1 MVPEPDQKLLGW
13 EYPKSAWTMEFSAP
27 LLQSIERL
35 KYQATPGEL
44 AFQAGLPLATV
55 ERDLQQLA
63 IEVGGHLQVATTG
76 EIIYKY
82 PQNFR
87 TILYNK
93 SLSLQIKKYTDAI
106 GKVAF
111 YLLRISFGLVLITSL
126 SIVIL
131 AIILITLA
139 SIFSENGG
147 DVDFGDWGG
156 GGGGSSWGGSWWYF
170 DWGGSAAEPIEAE
183 EKEKAE
189 LNFLGAVFSF
199 LFGEAN
205 PNARLEEMRWRSI
218 GQLINKNA
226 GVIAAEQVAP
236 YMDEVTPHSEDH
248 ILPVLVRF
256 NGIPEV
262 SPIGDIVYRFP
273 DVQTTSK
280 KSKFKRLPPFLQE
293 RNRRF
298 SGATTGQ
305 LWLIGIL
312 AGANFVGV
320 IFLSLLLKGAA
331 AGGFLGFVG
340 AISGFLTLYAVG
352 FVTIPL
358 VRLFWLGHQNRQIDQ
373 RNEKRRK
380 QVALLT
386 SEDLTRKQLFAK
398 NFQVQKTLSADDIA
412 YSTEEDMLEQEFKN
426 FEALPPRE

>member
-1 MVPEPDQKLLGW
+1 
-13 EYPKSAWTMEFSAP
+13 MEFSAP

-44 AFQAGLPLATV
+44 ALQAGLPLATV

-93 SLSLQIKKYTDAI
+93 SLRLQIKKYTDAI

-111 YLLRISFGLVLITSL
+111 YILRISFGLMLIASL
-126 SIVIL
+126 GIVIL
-131 AIILITLA
+131 AIILIA
-139 SIFSENGG
+139 MASENDGG
-147 DVDFGDWGG
+147 VDFGDWGG
-156 GGGGSSWGGSWWYF
+156 GDSAGSWGGTWWYF
-170 DWGGSAAEPIEAE
+170 GWDGSASEPIDAQ
-183 EKEKAE
+183 EKEKKE

-205 PNARLEEMRWRSI
+205 PNARLEEVRWRQI

-236 YMDEVTPHSEDH
+236 YMDQVTPYSEDH
-248 ILPVLVRF
+248 ILPALVRF

-293 RNRRF
+293 KNRRF
-298 SGATTGQ
+298 SGATSGQ
-305 LWLIGIL
+305 LWLISIL
-312 AGANFVGV
+312 AGLNLAGVG
-320 IFLSLLLKGAA
+320 FLGLLLTKGAA
-331 AGGFLGFVG
+331 LAGGFLGFVW
-340 AISGFLTLYAVG
+340 AIFGFLSLYAVG
-352 FVTIPL
+352 FVAIPA
-358 VRLFWLGHQNRQIDQ
+358 VRLLWLGRQNSEIDR
-373 RNEKRRK
+373 RNEQRRK

-386 SEDLTRKQLFAK
+386 SEDLTRKLLFAK
-398 NFQVQKTLSADDIA
+398 NFQVQRTLSEADIA

-426 FEALPPRE
+426 FGALPPQE

>member
-1 MVPEPDQKLLGW
+1 
-13 EYPKSAWTMEFSAP
+13 MEFSAP

-44 AFQAGLPLATV
+44 ALQAGLPLATV

-63 IEVGGHLQVATTG
+63 IAVGGHLQVTTTG

-82 PQNFR
+82 PQDFR
-87 TILYNK
+87 AILQNK
-93 SLSLQIKKYTDAI
+93 SLRLQIKQYTDVI

-111 YLLRISFGLVLITSL
+111 YLLRISFGLVLVTSL

-131 AIILITLA
+131 TIIVITIA
-139 SIFSENGG
+139 TIFSEDGGG
-147 DVDFGDWGG
+147 DISFGDWGG
-156 GGGGSSWGGSWWYF
+156 GGSSSWGGSWWYF
-170 DWGGSAAEPIEAE
+170 DWGGSAAEPIESTE
-183 EKEKAE
+183 TKEKPQ

-205 PNARLEEMRWRSI
+205 PNARLEELRWRNI

-236 YMDEVTPHSEDH
+236 YMDEVMPHSEDH

-273 DVQTTSK
+273 DVQATSK

-293 RNRRF
+293 KNRRF
-298 SGATTGQ
+298 SGATTAQ
-305 LWLIGIL
+305 LWLIAIL
-312 AGANFVGV
+312 TGANFVGV
-320 IFLSLLLKGAA
+320 IGLGLLLKGAA
-331 AGGFLGFVG
+331 GGGLIAFVAGIYGFL
-340 AISGFLTLYAVG
+340 SLYAVG
-352 FVTIPL
+352 FVAIPL
-358 VRLFWLGHQNRQIDQ
+358 VRLLWLGRTNQQIDQ

-380 QVALLT
+380 QVALLN

-398 NFQVQKTLSADDIA
+398 NFQVQRTFSAEDIA

-426 FEALPPRE
+426 FEALPPKE